1 MRYVNVD
8 PAGHFNSSAA
18 TVTLPAG
25 ARVVR
30 AYLYW
35 GADLARGVD
44 KSNGAADGAPGGET
58 PDDPAVAGSAPGA
71 NTLWTTAKLRVGSAR
86 T

>member
-8 PAGHFNSSAA
+8 PAGHFNSSRG
-18 TVTLPAG
+18 TLTLPAG

-35 GADLARGVD
+35 GADLARGVG
-44 KSNGAADGAPGGET
+44 NQRRPADGAPGGET
-58 PDDPAVAGSAPGA
+58 PYDPRTPGRA
-71 NTLWTTAKLRVGSAR
+71 AALTRCGR
-86 T
+86 RR